1 MNIQQIKEKYTCLDY
16 LGKPAKKVANGYL
29 YHAPWREDKH
39 PSLSVTPDGRGWHD
53 LATGAKGSVIDLV
66 MMHLNT
72 RDFRRVI
79 EELEKVRPDSFSFY
93 QSKISD
99 GGKEKGM
106 EYTRFELVPLQ
117 SRGLYAYLH
126 NRGINIEIAKQFL
139 QEARYSYKQPNDGTY
154 IYTLAYLNDKGG
166 VEMRNSIK
174 KHSKAPKWITTH
186 FGRGNVPVV
195 VFEGFIDML
204 SFATLCG
211 GVKHNYIVLNS
222 IVSANAAIDVLQQ
235 CHEII
240 YLCLDNDDAGRETTR
255 RMLDLLPSA
264 IDISSRFAPYKDVND
279 YLVNGRR
286 NDCILE
292 EAVNKE
298 YGVEEENGEEIEE
311 GREIRRGR
319 HR

>member
-16 LGKPAKKVANGYL
+16 LGKPAKKVAHGYL

-79 EELEKVRPDSFSFY
+79 EELEKVRSYSFSFP
-93 QSKISD
+93 QSNISD
-99 GGKEKGM
+99 GEKEKGL

-126 NRGINIEIAKQFL
+126 KRSINIGIARQFL
-139 QEARYSYKQPNDGTY
+139 QEARYSYKQPDDGTY
-154 IYTLAYLNDKGG
+154 IYTLAYQNDKGG

-186 FGRGNVPVV
+186 LDQGNVPVV
-195 VFEGFIDML
+195 VFEGFMDML

-211 GVKHNYIVLNS
+211 GVRHNYVVLNS
-222 IVSANAAIDVLQQ
+222 IVNKEAALEVLKPLPNKV
-235 CHEII
+235 
-240 YLCLDNDDAGRETTR
+240 YLCLDNDKGGYDTTR
-255 RMLDLLPSA
+255 WMLDALPSA
-264 IDISSRFAPYKDVND
+264 IDIRSRFAPAKDVND
-279 YLVNGRR
+279 YLCKLR
-286 NDCILE
+286 NS
-292 EAVNKE
+292 
-298 YGVEEENGEEIEE
+298 VEE
-311 GREIRRGR
+311 
-319 HR
+319 

>member
-16 LGKPAKKVANGYL
+16 LGKPAKKVAQGYL

-66 MMHLNT
+66 MMNLNT

-79 EELEKVRPDSFSFY
+79 EELEKVRPDSFSFP
-93 QSKISD
+93 QSNTSD
-99 GGKEKGM
+99 GEKEKGL
-106 EYTRFELVPLQ
+106 EYTRFEMVPLQ
-117 SRGLYAYLH
+117 SRGLYAYLYK
-126 NRGINIEIAKQFL
+126 RGINIEIAKQFL
-139 QEARYSYKQPNDGTY
+139 QEARYSYKQPDDGTY
-154 IYTLAYLNDKGG
+154 IYTLAYQNDKGG

-186 FGRGNVPVV
+186 LDQENAPVV
-195 VFEGFIDML
+195 VFEGFMDML

-222 IVSANAAIDVLQQ
+222 IVNKEAALEVLKTLRIQ
-235 CHEII
+235 I
-240 YLCLDNDDAGRETTR
+240 YLCLDNDEGGESATR
-255 RMLDLLPSA
+255 WLLNALPSA
-264 IDISSRFAPYKDVND
+264 IDIRNRFAPHKDVND
-279 YLVNGRR
+279 YL
-286 NDCILE
+286 C
-292 EAVNKE
+292 
-298 YGVEEENGEEIEE
+298 
-311 GREIRRGR
+311 

>member
-1 MNIQQIKEKYTCLDY
+1 MNIYQIKEKYTCLDY
-16 LGKPAKKVANGYL
+16 LGKPAKKVAHGYL

-72 RDFRRVI
+72 RDFRRII
-79 EELEKVRPDSFSFY
+79 EELEKVRPDSFSFP
-93 QSKISD
+93 QSNTYD
-99 GGKEKGM
+99 GEKEKGL

-117 SRGLYAYLH
+117 SRGLYAYLYK
-126 NRGINIEIAKQFL
+126 RGINIEIAKQFL
-139 QEARYSYKQPNDGTY
+139 QEARYSYKQPDDGTY
-154 IYTLAYLNDKGG
+154 IYTLAYQNDKGG

-186 FGRGNVPVV
+186 LDKENAPVV
-195 VFEGFIDML
+195 VFEGFMDML

-222 IVSANAAIDVLQQ
+222 IVNKEAALEVLKTLRIQ
-235 CHEII
+235 I
-240 YLCLDNDDAGRETTR
+240 YLCLDNDEGGETTTR
-255 RMLDLLPSA
+255 WLLNALPSA
-264 IDISSRFAPYKDVND
+264 IDIRNRFAPHKDVND
-279 YLVNGRR
+279 YL
-286 NDCILE
+286 C
-292 EAVNKE
+292 
-298 YGVEEENGEEIEE
+298 
-311 GREIRRGR
+311 

>member
-79 EELEKVRPDSFSFY
+79 EELEKVRSDSFSFP
-93 QSKISD
+93 QSNTSD
-99 GGKEKGM
+99 GGKEKGQ

-117 SRGLYAYLH
+117 SRGLYAYLYK
-126 NRGINIEIAKQFL
+126 RGINIEIAKQFL
-139 QEARYSYKQPNDGTY
+139 QEARFSYKQPDDGTY
-154 IYTLAYLNDKGG
+154 IYTLAYQNDKGG

-186 FGRGNVPVV
+186 LDRENASVV
-195 VFEGFIDML
+195 VFEGFMDML

-222 IVSANAAIDVLQQ
+222 IVNAQAAVDVLQV
-235 CHEII
+235 CNSTI

-255 RMLDLLPSA
+255 RMMEQLPSA
-264 IDISSRFAPYKDVND
+264 VDISCRFAPYKDVND
-279 YLVNGRR
+279 YLCR
-286 NDCILE
+286 N
-292 EAVNKE
+292 
-298 YGVEEENGEEIEE
+298 
-311 GREIRRGR
+311 R
-319 HR
+319 HS

>member
-1 MNIQQIKEKYTCLDY
+1 MNIKQIKETYTCLDY

-79 EELEKVRPDSFSFY
+79 EELEKVRPDSFSFP
-93 QSKISD
+93 QSNTSD
-99 GGKEKGM
+99 GGREKGL

-126 NRGINIEIAKQFL
+126 KRGINIEIVKQFL
-139 QEARYSYKQPNDGTY
+139 QEARYSYKQPDDGTY
-154 IYTLAYLNDKGG
+154 IFTLAYQNDKGG
-166 VEMRNSIK
+166 IEMRNSIK
-174 KHSKAPKWITTH
+174 KHSKAPTWITTH
-186 FGRGNVPVV
+186 LGRENAPVV
-195 VFEGFIDML
+195 VFEGFFDML

-222 IVSANAAIDVLQQ
+222 IVNAQAAVDVLR
-235 CHEII
+235 EYSNTI
-240 YLCLDNDDAGRETTR
+240 YLCLDNDDAGRKTTR
-255 RMLDLLPSA
+255 LMQEKLPKA
-264 IDISSRFAPYKDVND
+264 QDISSRFAPYKDVND
-279 YLVNGRR
+279 YL
-286 NDCILE
+286 CHL
-292 EAVNKE
+292 
-298 YGVEEENGEEIEE
+298 
-311 GREIRRGR
+311 
-319 HR
+319 

>member
-1 MNIQQIKEKYTCLDY
+1 MNIKQIKDNYTCLDY

-39 PSLSVTPDGRGWHD
+39 PSLSVTLDGRGWHD

-79 EELEKVRPDSFSFY
+79 EELENVRPNSFSFY
-93 QSKISD
+93 LSNTSD
-99 GGKEKGM
+99 GGKEKGQ

-117 SRGLYAYLH
+117 SRGLYAYLYK
-126 NRGINIEIAKQFL
+126 RGINIEIAKQFL
-139 QEARYSYKQPNDGTY
+139 QEARYSYKQPDDGTY

-186 FGRGNVPVV
+186 FDQENTVV
-195 VFEGFIDML
+195 IVFEGFMDML

-211 GVKHNYIVLNS
+211 GVRHNYVVLNS
-222 IVSANAAIDVLQQ
+222 IVNKEAALEVLKPLRNQV
-235 CHEII
+235 
-240 YLCLDNDDAGRETTR
+240 YLCLDNDEGGETTTR
-255 RMLDLLPSA
+255 WLLNKLPLA
-264 IDISSRFAPYKDVND
+264 IDIRIRFAPAKDVND
-279 YLVNGRR
+279 YL
-286 NDCILE
+286 CTKLKSSE
-292 EAVNKE
+292 K
-298 YGVEEENGEEIEE
+298 
-311 GREIRRGR
+311 
-319 HR
+319 

>member
-1 MNIQQIKEKYTCLDY
+1 MNIKQIKDNYTCLDY

-39 PSLSVTPDGRGWHD
+39 PSLSVTLDGRGWHD

-79 EELEKVRPDSFSFY
+79 EELENVRPNSFSFY
-93 QSKISD
+93 LSNTSD
-99 GGKEKGM
+99 GGKEKGL

-117 SRGLYAYLH
+117 SRGLYAYLSK
-126 NRGINIEIAKQFL
+126 RGINIEIAKQFL
-139 QEARYSYKQPNDGTY
+139 QEARYSYKQPDDGTY

-186 FGRGNVPVV
+186 FDQENTAVI
-195 VFEGFIDML
+195 VFEGFMDML

-211 GVKHNYIVLNS
+211 GVRHNYVVLNS
-222 IVSANAAIDVLQQ
+222 IVNKEAALEVLKPLRNQV
-235 CHEII
+235 
-240 YLCLDNDDAGRETTR
+240 YLCLDNDEGGETTTR
-255 RMLDLLPSA
+255 WLLNKLPLA
-264 IDISSRFAPYKDVND
+264 IDIRIRFAPAKDVND
-279 YLVNGRR
+279 YL
-286 NDCILE
+286 CTKLKSSE
-292 EAVNKE
+292 K
-298 YGVEEENGEEIEE
+298 
-311 GREIRRGR
+311 
-319 HR
+319 

>member
-1 MNIQQIKEKYTCLDY
+1 MNIKQIKDNYTCLDY

-39 PSLSVTPDGRGWHD
+39 PSLSVTLDGRGWND

-79 EELEKVRPDSFSFY
+79 EELENVRPNSFSFY
-93 QSKISD
+93 LSNTSD
-99 GGKEKGM
+99 GGKEKGL

-117 SRGLYAYLH
+117 SRGLYAYLSK
-126 NRGINIEIAKQFL
+126 RGINIEIAKQFL
-139 QEARYSYKQPNDGTY
+139 QEARYSYKQPDDGTY

-186 FGRGNVPVV
+186 FDQENTAVI
-195 VFEGFIDML
+195 VFEGFMDML

-211 GVKHNYIVLNS
+211 GVRHNYVVLNS
-222 IVSANAAIDVLQQ
+222 IVNKEAALEVLKPLRNQV
-235 CHEII
+235 
-240 YLCLDNDDAGRETTR
+240 YLCLDNDEGGETTTR
-255 RMLDLLPSA
+255 WLLNKLPLA
-264 IDISSRFAPYKDVND
+264 IDIRIRFAPAKDVND
-279 YLVNGRR
+279 YL
-286 NDCILE
+286 CTKLKSSE
-292 EAVNKE
+292 K
-298 YGVEEENGEEIEE
+298 
-311 GREIRRGR
+311 
-319 HR
+319 

>member
-1 MNIQQIKEKYTCLDY
+1 MNIKQIKETYTCLDY

-39 PSLSVTPDGRGWHD
+39 PSLSVTSDGRGWHD

-72 RDFRRVI
+72 HDFRRVI
-79 EELEKVRPDSFSFY
+79 EELEKVRPDSFSFP
-93 QSKISD
+93 QSNISD
-99 GGKEKGM
+99 GGREKGL

-126 NRGINIEIAKQFL
+126 NRGINIEIAKLFL
-139 QEARYSYKQPNDGTY
+139 QEARYSYKQPDDGSY

-186 FGRGNVPVV
+186 FGRENAPVV
-195 VFEGFIDML
+195 VFEGFMDML

-211 GVKHNYIVLNS
+211 GVKHNYVCLNS
-222 IVSANAAIDVLQQ
+222 IVNVPAAIEVLRSMGDKVL
-235 CHEII
+235 
-240 YLCLDNDDAGRETTR
+240 LCLDNDDGGDKATKQ
-255 RMLDLLPSA
+255 MLDALPEA
-264 IDISSRFAPYKDVND
+264 KDIRQGFAPYKDVNE
-279 YLVNGRR
+279 YL
-286 NDCILE
+286 ISTLE
-292 EAVNKE
+292 
-298 YGVEEENGEEIEE
+298 GEEMLP
-311 GREIRRGR
+311 
-319 HR
+319 